1 MTRALR
7 SALLIGLLG
16 LPTLQARAS
25 GRTEIHVTN
34 CDTDVEKYVRVD
46 VYDGDDDARMVAASS
61 KAVYGTQSAKFT
73 CNPST
78 GKKRC
83 TAVFHKGNKNKEE
96 RVKDGHTVYI
106 TAVGADELKLSQSSC
121 DD

>member
-7 SALLIGLLG
+7 AALLFGLLV
-16 LPTLQARAS
+16 LPELPAQAS
-25 GRTEIHVTN
+25 GHTEIHVTN
-34 CDTDVEKYVRVD
+34 CDADGQKYVRVD

-61 KAVYGTQSAKFT
+61 KDLYGNDTARFT

-83 TAVFHKGNKNKEE
+83 TAVFHKGNKHKEE

-106 TAVGADELKLSQSSC
+106 TSVGADELKLSQSSC